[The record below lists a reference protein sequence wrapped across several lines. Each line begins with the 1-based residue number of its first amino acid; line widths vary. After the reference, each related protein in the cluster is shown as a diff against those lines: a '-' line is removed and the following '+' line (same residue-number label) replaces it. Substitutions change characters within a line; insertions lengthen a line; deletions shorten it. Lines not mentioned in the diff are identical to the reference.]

1 MTIYFILWILL
12 LQTIFVNTLFIKIPF
27 GPRFKIKDRELTKRL
42 EYKFTEK
49 EQSILKKFNGFY
61 GLIGPDVNI
70 TTISNIFDLFTSDG
84 LINGVFFDNG
94 ELTFIKYFIRTDKL
108 KYEQKNGKIPT
119 HNILR
124 ILFEV
129 LSTMN
134 LLPKILGVSNT
145 ALMHFDNNTYSLYE
159 RDVPYKLDIDFKNK
173 KIKTK
178 QKNLI
183 KNIRNFS
190 AHSKTNGT
198 TIETIDCDIFK
209 NQVYYYELDKN
220 FVTTKTHIIT
230 TKYLPII
237 HDFWSSQNKIIFID
251 SPLAID
257 YSSVLNTPMPVKLD
271 DSKETI
277 INVFDKTTME
287 IERYHINESFY
298 IFHYANSKEN
308 ETHIDIYA
316 SLYDNINFNEVN
328 ITGKYRKI
336 SIKKNTKLVTIE
348 KNPELEVLNIE
359 FPISYGNRTIF
370 RSIENRVNN
379 GFVICEGMELI
390 KTIEFV
396 DKFICGEPAIK
407 KIDNSYYLIAFYFS
421 IFNSKDSHMI
431 IMNLDTYNFLDIP
444 IKEEMGLGFHSI
456 FIPNSEKII

>member
-1 MTIYFILWILL
+1 MTIYFILLILL
-12 LQTIFVNTLFIKIPF
+12 LQTVFINTLFIKIPF
-27 GPRFKIKDRELTKRL
+27 GPRFKIKDREITKKL
-42 EYKFTEK
+42 EYKFTQQ
-49 EQSILKKFNGFY
+49 EQSILKKMDGFY

-70 TTISNIFDLFTSDG
+70 NTISNIFDLFTSDG

-94 ELTFIKYFIRTDKL
+94 ELTFVRHFIRTEKL
-108 KYEQKNGKIPT
+108 KYEQKNGKIPK

-124 ILFEV
+124 IVFEV

-145 ALMHFDNNTYSLYE
+145 ALMHFNNNTYSLYE

-173 KIKTK
+173 KIKTMR
-178 QKNLI
+178 KNLI
-183 KNIRNFS
+183 KNIQNFS

-198 TIETIDCDIFK
+198 TIETIDCDIFR
-209 NQVYYYELDKN
+209 NQVSYFELDKN
-220 FVTTKTHIIT
+220 FETIKTHTIT
-230 TKYLPII
+230 TKYMPII

-251 SPLAID
+251 SPLVIHRK
-257 YSSVLNTPMPVKLD
+257 SFLNTPMPVKLD
-271 DSKETI
+271 ETKETI
-277 INVFDKTTME
+277 INVLDKTTMK

-298 IFHYANSKEN
+298 MFHFANSKEN
-308 ETHIDIYA
+308 ETHIEIFA
-316 SLYDNINFNEVN
+316 SLYEKIDFNELN

-336 SIKKNTKLVTIE
+336 TINKGTKLITIE
-348 KNPELEVLNIE
+348 KNPELEELNIE

-370 RSIENRVNN
+370 KSIENRINN

-390 KTIEFV
+390 KKIELV

-407 KIDNSYYLIAFYFS
+407 KVDDSYYLIAFYFS
-421 IFNSKDSHMI
+421 IYNHKDTRLF

-444 IKEEMGLGFHSI
+444 IKEDIGLGFHSI
-456 FIPNSEKII
+456 FIPNK

>member
-12 LQTIFVNTLFIKIPF
+12 LQTIFINTLFIKIPF
-27 GPRFKIKDRELTKRL
+27 GPRFKIKDRELTKKL
-42 EYKFTEK
+42 EYKLIES
-49 EQSILKKFNGFY
+49 EQSILKKMDGFY

-70 TTISNIFDLFTSDG
+70 NTISNIFDLFTSDG

-94 ELTFIKYFIRTDKL
+94 ELTFVKYFIRTDKL
-108 KYEQKNGKIPT
+108 KYEQKNGKIPKY
-119 HNILR
+119 NILR

-183 KNIRNFS
+183 KNIQNFS

-198 TIETIDCDIFK
+198 TIETIDCDIFR
-209 NQVYYYELDKN
+209 NQVSYFKLDKN
-220 FVTTKTHIIT
+220 FETIKTCAIT
-230 TKYLPII
+230 TKYMPII

-251 SPLAID
+251 SPLGID
-257 YSSVLNTPMPVKLD
+257 FKGILNTPMPVKLD
-271 DSKETI
+271 ETKETI
-277 INVFDKTTME
+277 INVLDKNTME

-308 ETHIDIYA
+308 DTHIEIFA
-316 SLYDNINFNEVN
+316 SLYEKIDFNEVN

-336 SIKKNTKLVTIE
+336 SINKSTKLVTIE
-348 KNPELEVLNIE
+348 KNPELEELNIE

-390 KTIEFV
+390 KTIELV

-407 KIDNSYYLIAFYFS
+407 KVDDSYYLIAFYFS
-421 IFNSKDSHMI
+421 IHNNKDSNLL
-431 IMNLDTYNFLDIP
+431 IMNLDTYNFINIR

-456 FIPNSEKII
+456 FIPNE

>member
-1 MTIYFILWILL
+1 M
-12 LQTIFVNTLFIKIPF
+12 QTIFVNTFFIKIPF
-27 GPRFKIKDRELTKRL
+27 GPRFKIKDRELTKKL
-42 EYKFTEK
+42 EYILTEK
-49 EQSILKKFNGFY
+49 EQNILKKMDGFY

-70 TTISNIFDLFTSDG
+70 NTVSNIFDLFTSDG

-94 ELTFIKYFIRTDKL
+94 ELTFVKYFIRTEKL
-108 KYEQKNGKIPT
+108 KYEQKNGKIPK

-124 ILFEV
+124 IFFEV
-129 LSTMN
+129 LSTMR

-159 RDVPYKLDIDFKNK
+159 RDVPYKLNIDFKNK
-173 KIKTK
+173 KIKTM

-198 TIETIDCDIFK
+198 AIETIDCDIFR
-209 NQVYYYELDKN
+209 NQVNYYELDKN
-220 FVTTKTHIIT
+220 FVTKKKHVIA

-237 HDFWSSQNKIIFID
+237 HDFWSSHNKMIFVD
-251 SPLAID
+251 SPLIID
-257 YSSVLNTPMPVKLD
+257 FKGIFNTPMPVKLD
-271 DSKETI
+271 ESKETI
-277 INVFDKTTME
+277 INIFDKQTMNT
-287 IERYHINESFY
+287 ERYPINESFY
-298 IFHYANSKEN
+298 MFHYANSREN

-336 SIKKNTKLVTIE
+336 TIDKKTKLVTIE
-348 KNPELEVLNIE
+348 KNIEFEELNIE

-370 RSIENRVNN
+370 RSIENRINN

-390 KTIEFV
+390 KKIELV

-407 KIDNSYYLIAFYFS
+407 KIDESYYLIAFYFS
-421 IFNSKDSHMI
+421 IHNNMNSHLI
-431 IMNLDTYNFLDIP
+431 IMNLDTYQFLDIP
-444 IKEEMGLGFHSI
+444 IKEEIGLGFHSI
-456 FIPNSEKII
+456 FIPNE

>member
-1 MTIYFILWILL
+1 MNSFFVFCILL
-12 LQTIFVNTLFIKIPF
+12 LQTVFVNTLFIKIPF
-27 GPRFKIKDRELTKRL
+27 GPRFKIKDRELTKKL
-42 EYKFTEK
+42 EYKLTEN
-49 EQSILKKFNGFY
+49 EQNILKKMDGFY

-70 TTISNIFDLFTSDG
+70 KTISNIFDLFTSDG

-94 ELTFIKYFIRTDKL
+94 ELTFVRYFIRTDKL
-108 KYEQKNGKIPT
+108 KYEQKNGIIPK

-129 LSTMN
+129 LSTMK

-145 ALMHFDNNTYSLYE
+145 ALMRFNNNTYSLYE
-159 RDVPYKLDIDFKNK
+159 RDVPYKLNIDFKNK
-173 KIKTK
+173 KIKTM
-178 QKNLI
+178 QKNVI

-198 TIETIDCDIFK
+198 SIETIDCDIFK
-209 NQVYYYELDKN
+209 NQVSYYELDKN
-220 FVTTKTHIIT
+220 FVITKTHTIT
-230 TKYLPII
+230 TKYMPII

-251 SPLAID
+251 SPLVID

-271 DSKETI
+271 ESKGTI
-277 INVFDKTTME
+277 INVLDKKTIE
-287 IERYHINESFY
+287 IERYPINESFY
-298 IFHYANSKEN
+298 MFHYANSREN
-308 ETHIDIYA
+308 DTHIDIYA

-336 SIKKNTKLVTIE
+336 SINKIRKVVTIE
-348 KNPELEVLNIE
+348 KNPELEDLNIE
-359 FPISYGNRTIF
+359 FPISYDNRTIF

-390 KTIEFV
+390 KKIEFV

-407 KIDNSYYLIAFYFS
+407 KVDNSYYLIAFYFS
-421 IFNSKDSHMI
+421 IYNHKDSHLI
-431 IMNLDTYNFLDIP
+431 LMNLDTYNYLDIP
-444 IKEEMGLGFHSI
+444 IKEDVGLGFHSI
-456 FIPNSEKII
+456 FIPNE

>member
-1 MTIYFILWILL
+1 MNSFVVLLILL
-12 LQTIFVNTLFIKIPF
+12 LQTRFVDALFIKIPF
-27 GPRFKIKDRELTKRL
+27 GPRFKIKDREITKKL
-42 EYKFTEK
+42 EYMMTEK
-49 EQSILKKFNGFY
+49 EQNILKKFNGFY
-61 GLIGPDVNI
+61 GLIGPDVNVK
-70 TTISNIFDLFTSDG
+70 TISNIFDLFTSDG

-108 KYEQKNGKIPT
+108 KYEQKNGKIPK

-124 ILFEV
+124 IFFEV
-129 LSTMN
+129 LSSMN

-145 ALMHFDNNTYSLYE
+145 ALMHFENNTYSLYE
-159 RDVPYKLDIDFKNK
+159 RDVPYKLNIDFKK
-173 KIKTK
+173 KRIKTM

-183 KNIRNFS
+183 KNIQNFS

-209 NQVYYYELDKN
+209 NQVSYYELDKN
-220 FVTTKTHIIT
+220 FVTTKSHVIT

-251 SPLAID
+251 SPLVID
-257 YSSVLNTPMPVKLD
+257 YMSVLNTPMPVKLD
-271 DSKETI
+271 ETKETI
-277 INVFDKTTME
+277 INVLDKNTME

-298 IFHYANSKEN
+298 IFHYANSREN

-336 SIKKNTKLVTIE
+336 TIDKSTKIVVIE

-379 GFVICEGMELI
+379 GFVICEGMKLI

-407 KIDNSYYLIAFYFS
+407 KIDDAYYLIAFYFS
-421 IFNSKDSHMI
+421 IYNNKDSHLI
-431 IMNLDTYNFLDIP
+431 IMNLDTYNYLDIR

-456 FIPNSEKII
+456 FIPNEESQ